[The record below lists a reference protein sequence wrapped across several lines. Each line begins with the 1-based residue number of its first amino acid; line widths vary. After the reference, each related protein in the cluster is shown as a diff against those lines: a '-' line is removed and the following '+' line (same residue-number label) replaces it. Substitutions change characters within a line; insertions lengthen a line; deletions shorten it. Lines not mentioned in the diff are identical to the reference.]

1 MYTLV
6 LLLVTG
12 LLYDGM
18 KDQYKVFS
26 NGEKVESGSWS
37 DNPHVS
43 LEFSGPGLN
52 IICSL
57 WSLMV

>member
-6 LLLVTG
+6 LMLVAG

-43 LEFSGPGLN
+43 LHSCQVL
-52 IICSL
+52 I
-57 WSLMV
+57 